1 MSLRALASASRPF
14 LLNSF
19 KSTLKPQQPKI
30 ITNMLYR
37 NYTAAT
43 SPASIPGLGQPDM
56 TKGPLY
62 RYDTALPKLPVP
74 TLAETCARYL
84 KSVRPLLTDDEFAKT
99 TAAVAEFQKSG
110 GVGEELQKR
119 LLAKANDPKTVNWLE
134 DWWNDLAYFGYRD
147 PVVIYVS
154 YFYAYKDDRLRKKP
168 TQRAAAIIQAA
179 MDFRRQ
185 VVDESL
191 APEMVKKTPLDSST
205 YKYMFN
211 ACRYPAKPSDFE
223 LAFDPAQNNHVAVV
237 RHNQF
242 FVFDLVKDGKVLS
255 TADIEAQLDAIV
267 KQAGDRKD
275 PAIGAL
281 TSDNRDIW
289 TEARK
294 TLINAGS
301 QNEELLRKI
310 ESSVF
315 LLCLDDSSPV
325 TRDEVSR
332 ACWHGDGRNRFF
344 DKALQFIV
352 FENGKAGFMG
362 EHSTMDGT
370 PTCRLNDYVC
380 TTLAQGKIDHGSA
393 TVSSNLP
400 APQKLN
406 FAFNTAVHKAIET
419 SEKNFEELIGKH
431 GLYVQNYEGYGKG
444 LIKKFKCSPDAY
456 VQMIIQLA
464 YYKMHGVS
472 RPTYES
478 AQVRKFQHGRT
489 ETCRTVS
496 TDSVAWVKA
505 MENPHVS
512 ADEKTALFKKALS
525 SHVEY
530 MGNAVEGKGVDRH
543 LLGLRLSLK
552 SHESKPEMFTQEV
565 FSRSSHW
572 NLSTSQLSGEH
583 FDGYGWG
590 EVVPDGYGVAYMVN
604 ENNLSFNVAS
614 MKEMRPERLH
624 HYLKESA
631 SEMRALFEQ
640 TLLEAPKSKL

>member
-1 MSLRALASASRPF
+1 MSFRALASVSRPF
-14 LLNSF
+14 LLNSI

-30 ITNMLYR
+30 ISSMLYR
-37 NYTAAT
+37 NYTSAA
-43 SPASIPGLGQPDM
+43 PAGLGQPDM

-74 TLAETCARYL
+74 TLEETCARYL
-84 KSVRPLLTDDEFAKT
+84 KSVRPLLNDKEFEET
-99 TAAVAEFQKSG
+99 SAAVAEFKKAG

-119 LLAKANDPKTVNWLE
+119 LLAKANDPKVVNWLE

-147 PVVIYVS
+147 PVVVYVS
-154 YFYAYKDDRLRKKP
+154 YFYAYKDDLLRKKP
-168 TQRAAAIIQAA
+168 TKRAASIIQAA

-191 APEMVKKTPLDSST
+191 APEMAKKHPLDSST

-223 LAFDPAQNNHVAVV
+223 LAFDPSKNNHVAVI
-237 RHNQF
+237 RNNQF
-242 FVFDLVKDGKVLS
+242 FVFDLIKDGKVLS
-255 TADIEAQLDAIV
+255 TADIEAQLDTIV
-267 KQAGDRKD
+267 KLAGNRKEA
-275 PAIGAL
+275 PIGAL
-281 TSDNRDIW
+281 TSDNRDVW

-294 TLINAGS
+294 TLINAGP

-315 LLCLDDSSPV
+315 VLCLDDSSPV
-325 TRDEVSR
+325 TRDELSR
-332 ACWHGDGRNRFF
+332 ACWTGDGRNRFF
-344 DKALQFIV
+344 DKSLQFVV
-352 FENGKAGFMG
+352 FENGKAGFVG

-370 PTCRLNDYVC
+370 PTCRLNDYVI
-380 TTLAQGKIDHGSA
+380 TSLAHNKIDHGSA
-393 TVSSNLP
+393 TVSSNLE

-406 FAFNTAVHKAIET
+406 FAINNEVQKAIES
-419 SEKNFEELIGKH
+419 SEKSFDKLVGEHALF
-431 GLYVQNYEGYGKG
+431 VQNYEGYGKG

-496 TDSVAWVKA
+496 TDSVAWVKS
-505 MENPHVS
+505 MDDPHVS
-512 ADEKTALFKKALS
+512 AEDKTALFKKALN

-530 MGNAVEGKGVDRH
+530 MANAVEGKGVDRH

-552 SHESKPEMFTQEV
+552 SDEPKPSMFTQDI
-565 FSRSSHW
+565 FSRSCHW
-572 NLSTSQLSGEH
+572 NLSTSQLSGEL

-614 MKEMRPERLH
+614 RKEMRPEHLH

-631 SEMRALFEQ
+631 TQMKQLFEK
-640 TLLEAPKSKL
+640 TLLEAPKPKL

>member
-1 MSLRALASASRPF
+1 MSLRTLASASRPF
-14 LLNSF
+14 LLRSF
-19 KSTLKPQQPKI
+19 KNSLRPQQPKI
-30 ITNMLYR
+30 ISNMLYR
-37 NYTAAT
+37 NYTSAL
-43 SPASIPGLGQPDM
+43 PASIPGLGPPDM
-56 TKGPLY
+56 SRGPLY

-74 TLAETCARYL
+74 TLEETCARYL
-84 KSVRPLLTDDEFAKT
+84 KSVRPLLNDQEFEAT
-99 TAAVAEFQKSG
+99 SAAVAEFQMPG
-110 GVGEELQKR
+110 GMGEELQRR

-154 YFYAYKDDRLRKKP
+154 YFYAYRDDLLRKKN
-168 TQRAAAIIQAA
+168 TSRAAAIIQAA

-191 APEMVKKTPLDSST
+191 APEMAKKSPLDSST

-223 LAFDPAQNNHVAVV
+223 LAFDPAKNNHVAVV
-237 RHNQF
+237 RKNQF
-242 FVFDLVKDGKVLS
+242 FVFDLIKDGKMLS
-255 TADIEAQLDAIV
+255 TVDIEAQLDDII
-267 KQAGDRKD
+267 KMAGDRAD

-289 TEARK
+289 TETRK
-294 TLINAGS
+294 ALINAGS
-301 QNEELLRKI
+301 NNEELLRKI

-315 LLCLDDSSPV
+315 LLCLDDTSPV

-380 TTLAQGKIDHGSA
+380 TTLAQNKINHGAA
-393 TVSSNLP
+393 TVSSSLAKP
-400 APQKLN
+400 EKLR
-406 FAFNTAVHKAIET
+406 FALNTGVMKAIET

-431 GLYVQNYEGYGKG
+431 GLHVQRYEGYGKG

-464 YYKMHGVS
+464 YFKMHGVS

-496 TDSVAWVKA
+496 TESVAWVKS
-505 MENPHVS
+505 MEDSH
-512 ADEKTALFKKALS
+512 ATTEQKTALFKKALD
-525 SHVEY
+525 SHVSY
-530 MGNAVEGKGVDRH
+530 MANAVEGKGCDRH

-552 SHESKPEMFTQEV
+552 SHETKPDMFTQEV
-565 FSRSSHW
+565 FGRSSHW
-572 NLSTSQLSGEH
+572 NLSTSQLSCEH

-590 EVVPDGYGVAYMVN
+590 EVVPDGYGIAYMVN
-604 ENNLSFNVAS
+604 ENNVSFNVAAL
-614 MKEMRPERLH
+614 KEMRPDRLH
-624 HYLKESA
+624 HYLKEA
-631 SEMRALFEQ
+631 ATEMKTLFEK
-640 TLLEAPKSKL
+640 TLIQAPQAKL

>member
-1 MSLRALASASRPF
+1 MSLRALTSVSRPL

-19 KSTLKPQQPKI
+19 KNTLKPQQPKI
-30 ITNMLYR
+30 LSSMLYR
-37 NYTAAT
+37 NYTSAAAA
-43 SPASIPGLGQPDM
+43 PAVGLGQPDM

-62 RYDTALPKLPVP
+62 RYDTTLPKLPVP
-74 TLAETCARYL
+74 NLEDTLARYL
-84 KSVRPLLTDDEFAKT
+84 KSVRPLLSDKEFAET
-99 TAAVAEFQKSG
+99 AAAVAEFQKPG

-154 YFYAYKDDRLRKKP
+154 YFYAYKDDRLRRKN
-168 TQRAAAIIQAA
+168 TTRAAAIIQAA

-211 ACRYPAKPSDFE
+211 ACRYPKKPSDYE
-223 LAFDPAQNNHVAVV
+223 LAFDPSKNNHIAVV
-237 RHNQF
+237 RNNQF
-242 FVFDLVKDGKVLS
+242 FVFDLIKDGKVLS
-255 TADIEAQLDAIV
+255 TVDIEAQLDSII
-267 KQAGDRKD
+267 KQAGDRKG
-275 PAIGAL
+275 PSIGVL
-281 TSDNRDIW
+281 TADNRDLW
-289 TEARK
+289 TENREA
-294 TLINAGS
+294 LINAGS
-301 QNEELLRKI
+301 NNEELLRKI

-332 ACWHGDGRNRFF
+332 ACWHGDGANRFF
-344 DKALQFIV
+344 DKSLQFIV
-352 FENGKAGFMG
+352 FENGKAGFNG

-380 TTLAQGKIDHGSA
+380 TTLAQNKIDHGSA
-393 TVSSNLP
+393 TVSSNLEK
-400 APQKLN
+400 PQPLN
-406 FAFNTAVHKAIET
+406 FALNTAVVKAIDNAQ
-419 SEKNFEELIGKH
+419 KNFDELIGKH

-496 TDSVAWVKA
+496 TESVAWVKS
-505 MENPHVS
+505 MEDPHVS
-512 ADEKTALFKKALS
+512 TTDKTALFKKALE
-525 SHVEY
+525 SHVSY
-530 MGNAVEGKGVDRH
+530 MGSAVEAKGVDRH
-543 LLGLRLSLK
+543 LLGLRLTLK
-552 SHESKPEMFTQEV
+552 PHESKPAMFTQDI
-565 FSRSSHW
+565 FSRSCHW

-614 MKEMRPERLH
+614 LNEMRPERLH
-624 HYLKESA
+624 HYLKEA
-631 SEMRALFEQ
+631 ATEMKQLFEQ

>member
-1 MSLRALASASRPF
+1 MSFRALAPVSRPF

-19 KSTLKPQQPKI
+19 KTALKPHPPKI
-30 ITNMLYR
+30 LSNMLYR
-37 NYTAAT
+37 NYTSAA
-43 SPASIPGLGQPDM
+43 PAGLGQPDM

-62 RYDTALPKLPVP
+62 RYDTAIPKLPVP
-74 TLAETCARYL
+74 NLAETCARYL
-84 KSVRPLLTDDEFAKT
+84 KSVRPLLDDKAFAET
-99 TAAVAEFQKSG
+99 TAAVEEFQKPG

-154 YFYAYKDDRLRKKP
+154 YFYAYKDDVLRKKP

-191 APEMVKKTPLDSST
+191 APEMAKKSPLDSST

-223 LAFDPAQNNHVAVV
+223 LAFDPAKNNHVAV
-237 RHNQF
+237 
-242 FVFDLVKDGKVLS
+242 
-255 TADIEAQLDAIV
+255 
-267 KQAGDRKD
+267 
-275 PAIGAL
+275 
-281 TSDNRDIW
+281 
-289 TEARK
+289 ARK
-294 TLINAGS
+294 TLINAGT

-344 DKALQFIV
+344 DKSLQFIV

-380 TTLAQGKIDHGSA
+380 TNLAQNKIEHGSP
-393 TVSSNLP
+393 TVSSNLET
-400 APQKLN
+400 PQKLQ

-431 GLYVQNYEGYGKG
+431 GLYVQKYEGYGKN
-444 LIKKFKCSPDAY
+444 LIKRFKCSPDAY

-464 YYKMHGVS
+464 YFKMHGVS
-472 RPTYES
+472 NPTYES

-489 ETCRTVS
+489 ETCRTLS
-496 TDSVAWVKA
+496 TESVAWVNA
-505 MENPHVS
+505 MENVNVP
-512 ADEKTALFKKALS
+512 AAEKTALFKKALDA
-525 SHVEY
+525 HVSY
-530 MGNAVEGKGVDRH
+530 MANALEGHGVDRH

-552 SHESKPEMFTQEV
+552 PTESKPSMFTQDV

-572 NLSTSQLSGEH
+572 NLSTSQLSGEY

-590 EVVPDGYGVAYMVN
+590 EVVPDGYGVAYMIN
-604 ENNLSFNVAS
+604 ANNLSFNVAALN
-614 MKEMRPERLH
+614 EMRPEHLH
-624 HYLKESA
+624 YYLKEA
-631 SEMRALFEQ
+631 ATDMKQLFEQ

>member
-1 MSLRALASASRPF
+1 MSLRALATASRPF
-14 LLNSF
+14 LLNSL
-19 KSTLKPQQPKI
+19 KNTIKPQQPKI
-30 ITNMLYR
+30 ISNMLYR
-37 NYTAAT
+37 NYTAAAA
-43 SPASIPGLGQPDM
+43 PAAIPGLGQPDM

-74 TLAETCARYL
+74 TLADTCARYL
-84 KSVRPLLTDDEFAKT
+84 KSVRPLLNDKEFAET
-99 TAAVAEFQKSG
+99 TAAVAEFQKPG

-154 YFYAYKDDRLRKKP
+154 YFYAYKDDLLRRKP

-191 APEMVKKTPLDSST
+191 APEMAKKQPLDSST

-242 FVFDLVKDGKVLS
+242 YTFDLVKDGKVLS

-267 KQAGDRKD
+267 KLAGDRKD
-275 PAIGAL
+275 PSIGVL

-370 PTCRLNDYVC
+370 PTCRLNDYVL
-380 TTLAQGKIDHGSA
+380 TNLAQNKIDHGAA
-393 TVSSNLP
+393 TVSSNLQT
-400 APQKLN
+400 PQKLN

-431 GLYVQNYEGYGKG
+431 GLHVQNYEGYGKG

-464 YYKMHGVS
+464 YFKMHGVS

-505 MENPHVS
+505 MEDPHVS
-512 ADEKTALFKKALS
+512 AADKTALFKKALG

-552 SHESKPEMFTQEV
+552 SHESKPAMFSQEI
-565 FSRSSHW
+565 FSKSCHW

-604 ENNLSFNVAS
+604 EHNLSFNVAS
-614 MKEMRPERLH
+614 MKEMHPERLH

-631 SEMRALFEQ
+631 TEMRKLFEQ

>member
-1 MSLRALASASRPF
+1 MSFRALASVSRPF
-14 LLNSF
+14 LLNSI

-30 ITNMLYR
+30 ISSMLYR
-37 NYTAAT
+37 NYTSAA
-43 SPASIPGLGQPDM
+43 PAGLGQPDM

-74 TLAETCARYL
+74 TLEETCARYL
-84 KSVRPLLTDDEFAKT
+84 KSVRPLLNDKEFEET
-99 TAAVAEFQKSG
+99 SAAVAEFKKAG

-119 LLAKANDPKTVNWLE
+119 LLAKANDPKVVNWLE

-147 PVVIYVS
+147 PVVVYVS
-154 YFYAYKDDRLRKKP
+154 YFYAYKDDLLRKKP
-168 TQRAAAIIQAA
+168 TKRAASIIQAA

-191 APEMVKKTPLDSST
+191 APEMAKKHPLDSST

-223 LAFDPAQNNHVAVV
+223 LAFDPSKNNHVAVI
-237 RHNQF
+237 RNNQF
-242 FVFDLVKDGKVLS
+242 FVFDLIKDGKVLS
-255 TADIEAQLDAIV
+255 TADIEAQLDTIV
-267 KQAGDRKD
+267 KLAGNRKEA
-275 PAIGAL
+275 PIGAL
-281 TSDNRDIW
+281 TSDNRDVW

-294 TLINAGS
+294 TLINAGP

-315 LLCLDDSSPV
+315 VLCLDDSSPV
-325 TRDEVSR
+325 TRDELSR
-332 ACWHGDGRNRFF
+332 ACWTGDGRNRFF
-344 DKALQFIV
+344 DKSLQFVV
-352 FENGKAGFMG
+352 FENGKAGFVG

-370 PTCRLNDYVC
+370 PTCRLNDYVI
-380 TTLAQGKIDHGSA
+380 TSLAHNKIDHGSA
-393 TVSSNLP
+393 TVSSNLE

-406 FAFNTAVHKAIET
+406 FAINNEVQKAIES
-419 SEKNFEELIGKH
+419 SEKSFDKLVGEHALF
-431 GLYVQNYEGYGKG
+431 VQNYEGYGKG

-496 TDSVAWVKA
+496 TDSVAWVKS
-505 MENPHVS
+505 MDDPHAS
-512 ADEKTALFKKALS
+512 AEDKTALFKKALN

-530 MGNAVEGKGVDRH
+530 MANAVEGKGVDRH

-552 SHESKPEMFTQEV
+552 SDEPKPSMFTQDI
-565 FSRSSHW
+565 FSRSCHW
-572 NLSTSQLSGEH
+572 NLSTSQLSGEL

-614 MKEMRPERLH
+614 RKEMRPEHLH

-631 SEMRALFEQ
+631 TQMKQLFEK
-640 TLLEAPKSKL
+640 TLLEAPKPKL